1 MINEDVKMNKYSAN
15 DIERY
20 LSSKMTAAEMHAF
33 EEEMMNDPFL
43 ADAVDGYQLAGKET
57 PVQQDIAELKQKITK
72 GQQGKVVRGSFRQW
86 MSIAAGLIVLL
97 STSVVLYRIFNTD
110 EDASSPKIAAE
121 VAKTDTIKHQ
131 PQTTVDSQTTAVVTE
146 PVATNRITVITPGK
160 KEPVINDVSTV
171 TNPANNTGTVADIA
185 PAEENSEVKSNAA
198 VPPAAVTKP
207 SAQMNAERESIVKKE
222 SRLQGNYYN
231 NLNKFSGL
239 VVDENNQPLPFANI
253 TESRSRIGT
262 YTDANGYFT
271 IVSSD
276 TVVNVET
283 RSVGYSTANAVM
295 RNNQLQRITLKDE
308 AVIANAPTKDELYE
322 KNKRRA
328 SVKDSAE
335 VEEIYNTEPVDGWG
349 KYNTYVLNNMREP
362 DLMRNK
368 KTSHSEVEL
377 SFDVNPDGS
386 IANIKIEKSNCK
398 TCNKEA
404 IRIIQEGPKWKSK
417 TGKTERT
424 RFTVQ
429 F

>member
-1 MINEDVKMNKYSAN
+1 MNNYNAT

-20 LSSKMTAAEMHAF
+20 LSSKMTVAEMHAF
-33 EEEMMNDPFL
+33 EEAMMNDPFL
-43 ADAVDGYQLAGKET
+43 ADAVDGYRSVGTDVDFQKD
-57 PVQQDIAELKQKITK
+57 VSELKEKIAKKQT
-72 GQQGKVVRGSFRQW
+72 GAKVIKGSFRQW

-110 EDASSPKIAAE
+110 KQTALPQIAAD
-121 VAKTDTIKHQ
+121 VTKADTVKNK
-131 PQTTVDSQTTAVVTE
+131 PQTMVDSQTAAVVTK
-146 PVATNRITVITPGK
+146 PPAVDRITVITPGK
-160 KEPVINDVSTV
+160 KEPVIKDVTTV
-171 TNPANNTGTVADIA
+171 TQPANNSGTVADIA
-185 PAEENSEVKSNAA
+185 IAKDDTESKITTVTPA
-198 VPPAAVTKP
+198 PVTKP
-207 SAQMNAERESIVKKE
+207 SAQINAETETVARKE
-222 SRLQGNYYN
+222 SSQKSNYNYSR
-231 NLNKFSGL
+231 LNKFSGQ

-253 TESRSRIGT
+253 TERNSRIGT

-283 RSVGYSTANAVM
+283 RSVGYSSANAVM
-295 RNNQLQRITLKDE
+295 RNNQSQRIILKDE
-308 AVIANAPTKDELYE
+308 AVIANAPTKDQLYE
-322 KNKRRA
+322 KNKQRA
-328 SVKDSAE
+328 SANKSE
-335 VEEIYNTEPVDGWG
+335 VEEIYNTEPADGWS

-362 DLMRNK
+362 DIKDK
-368 KTSHSEVEL
+368 KQTTRSEVEV

-398 TCNKEA
+398 NCNKEA